1 MNRAARLIAFV
12 GLAIA
17 SAGCAAECV
26 PTVEDGWIRPGPPS
40 MPMRAG
46 FGTIE
51 NSCDAAVAI
60 TGASSPAFG
69 DVSVH
74 ESTVVDGI
82 SRMREVAELVVPAHG
97 SVTLAPGG
105 YHLMLMQPTAELAPG
120 DKVQVEFTLR
130 DGSILRGELEVR
142 QQVR

>member
-1 MNRAARLIAFV
+1 MNRAAAFV
-12 GLAIA
+12 AILGLAFS
-17 SAGCAAECV
+17 SAACAADCT
-26 PTVEDGWIRPGPPS
+26 PTVDDGWIRPGPPS

-46 FGTIE
+46 FGTIN

-60 TGASSPAFG
+60 IGASSPAFG

-82 SRMREVAELVVPAHG
+82 SRMREIPELVVPAHG

-105 YHLMLMQPTAELAPG
+105 YHLMLMQPSGDLAPG
-120 DKVQVEFTLR
+120 DRVEVEFTLR
-130 DGSILRGELEVR
+130 DGSTLRGELEVR